1 MATHRIILTTSQ
13 VMTLSD
19 LLQEEIRIASKTRDD
34 EDDAEYLYDIEPIY
48 EMLKEILD
56 REYSKNIGTA

>member
-1 MATHRIILTTSQ
+1 MAIHRIILTTSQ

-34 EDDAEYLYDIEPIY
+34 EADAEYLDDIEPIY

-56 REYSKNIGTA
+56 REYSKKIGTA